1 MEDKFCTNCG
11 SKITA
16 EAEFCGNCGAKQIE
30 TEVEFKDRGTI
41 SMFDEN
47 SNLSGSENSSNGEML
62 NNVMYGQPTQT
73 PPKKKNTGLIIG
85 IVAAVLLVLAF
96 IGMTAEKSLQN
107 AGYGDDKSSVVETDD
122 YTISTDSDD
131 EKEYVKGTFT
141 DTTYVSDFIG
151 IKYTAPDGWVLATE
165 SDLAQMPTDP
175 KTTWEM
181 QAVSGIDGSNVIVAV
196 EKLPTEN
203 FSESMY
209 ISSLKNTLKNNTQIT
224 VSDIQENG
232 TKMIAG
238 KEYHVLTY
246 TASQSGVNY
255 TQTFY
260 LRKINAHMVALTVTS
275 LSTSEDEILSNFT
288 AY

>member
-1 MEDKFCTNCG
+1 MEERFCTNCG
-11 SKITA
+11 SKLTTD
-16 EAEFCGNCGAKQIE
+16 AEFCGNCGAKQIE

-41 SMFDEN
+41 SMFDQNNN
-47 SNLSGSENSSNGEML
+47 SSAFENSSNSDML
-62 NNVMYGQPTQT
+62 NNTIYGQQMQA
-73 PPKKKNTGLIIG
+73 PPKKKKTGLIIG

-107 AGYGDDKSSVVETDD
+107 EGYGSDNSGIV
-122 YTISTDSDD
+122 STND
-131 EKEYVKGTFT
+131 ESFSNDNEEEREYEKGTFT
-141 DTTYVSDFIG
+141 ETTYTSDFIG
-151 IKYTAPDGWVLATE
+151 IKFTAPDDWVLASE
-165 SDLAQMPTDP
+165 SELSQMPTDP

-181 QAVSGIDGSNVIVAV
+181 QAISGIDGSNVIVAV
-196 EKLPTEN
+196 EKLPTKN

-232 TKMIAG
+232 TKTIAG
-238 KEYHVLTY
+238 KEYQVLTY
-246 TASQSGVNY
+246 KASQSGVDY

-260 LRKINAHMVALTVTS
+260 LRKINAHIVALTVTS
-275 LSTSEDEILSNFT
+275 LTTSEDEILSNFT